1 MVYAFFAIVCEFP
14 ARDTTGAKLVKHTM
28 MHGSLHMAARALGAG
43 IVATGALAGVLAPAI
58 AQTRNAVTL
67 RSDVMVERLHRD
79 STGRAQVQLV
89 PPTRLNTGDQLVF
102 IVNYRNTGAH
112 AASGF
117 VITNPLPGSVSYM
130 GSSDPQA
137 LVSVDGGRSWGQLS
151 QLQATQRDGRV
162 RRAQARDVTHVRWA
176 FAQPIASGQSGRL
189 IYRGVVR

>member
-1 MVYAFFAIVCEFP
+1 MVYTFFAIVCEFP
-14 ARDTTGAKLVKHTM
+14 ARDTTGAKLVKHKTTR
-28 MHGSLHMAARALGAG
+28 GLARMAMFGLA
-43 IVATGALAGVLAPAI
+43 ATGIATPIL

-67 RSDVMVERLHRD
+67 RSDVMVERLQRD
-79 STGRAQVQLV
+79 AVGRARVQLV

-117 VITNPLPGSVSYM
+117 VITNPLPGSVSYL

-137 LVSVDGGRSWGQLS
+137 VVSVDGGRSWGQLS
-151 QLQATQRDGRV
+151 QLHATQRDGSV